1 MAVHIL
7 ILVTDNMGGGGEGES
22 GYLSDIPT
30 GYFVNLW
37 FQTVLRSF
45 IFSMFMSKVEIQE

>member
-7 ILVTDNMGGGGEGES
+7 ILVTDSMGGGEGES

>member
-7 ILVTDNMGGGGEGES
+7 ILVTDNIGGGGGEGES

-30 GYFVNLW
+30 GYFVNL
-37 FQTVLRSF
+37 
-45 IFSMFMSKVEIQE
+45 

>member
-7 ILVTDNMGGGGEGES
+7 ILVTDNMGES

>member
-7 ILVTDNMGGGGEGES
+7 ILVTDNMGGGKGES